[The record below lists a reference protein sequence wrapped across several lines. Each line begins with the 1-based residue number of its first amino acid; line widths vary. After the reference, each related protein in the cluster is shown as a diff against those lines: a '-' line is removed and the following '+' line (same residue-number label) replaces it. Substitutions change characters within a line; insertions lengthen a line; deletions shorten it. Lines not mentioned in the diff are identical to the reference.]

1 MLSIYH
7 IMLLAICTAQV
18 EKRVQKKK
26 KRVTKNL
33 LQGIR
38 TRTLQTGL
46 KMNMSI
52 HCTMHLSRRW
62 QLKLKRGIYSFLMV
76 IDRFKDDFFGFHV
89 ELNLKL
95 IEVRRKSHNKPITT
109 LSGLVYAAERLRN
122 LWTVDLAATDWTLW
136 PYDSLLARKVSF
148 HRSGK
153 TVTTLFIIISSFRL
167 E

>member
-18 EKRVQKKK
+18 KKRVQKKK
-26 KRVTKNL
+26 KKGHEKFASRDSNPYPPN
-33 LQGIR
+33 R
-38 TRTLQTGL
+38 TNNEHLNPRD
-46 KMNMSI
+46 
-52 HCTMHLSRRW
+52 HLSRRW

-76 IDRFKDDFFGFHV
+76 IDSFKDDFFGFHV

-95 IEVRRKSHNKPITT
+95 IKVRRKSHNKPITT
-109 LSGLVYAAERLRN
+109 LSGLVYAAQRLRN
-122 LWTVDLAATDWTLW
+122 LWTIDLAATDWTLW

-153 TVTTLFIIISSFRL
+153 Q
-167 E
+167 

>member
-1 MLSIYH
+1 MYH

-18 EKRVQKKK
+18 KNRVQKKK
-26 KRVTKNL
+26 KGHEKFASRDSNPYPPNRTKNEHL
-33 LQGIR
+33 NPLD
-38 TRTLQTGL
+38 
-46 KMNMSI
+46 
-52 HCTMHLSRRW
+52 HLSRRW

-95 IEVRRKSHNKPITT
+95 IKVRRKSHNKPITT

-122 LWTVDLAATDWTLW
+122 LWTIDLAATDWTIW